1 MDKYIYVRGV
11 KDVDNDDGAAGDANH
26 LTSICIPVRNIT
38 GIHPAAAQTGITG
51 ATDLEIKF
59 LSFRNQGPYGGQAG
73 ASGDECVQD
82 TIIIKITTHKH
93 KEVIDELIRAINSNG
108 PLYNDGFIDV
118 LDNVTTNLANETV
131 SPIKISK
138 HILDIGG
145 YTSDTDITG
154 LVMKAKQT

>member
-11 KDVDNDDGAAGDANH
+11 KDVDGDDGNAGSANH

-38 GIHPAAAQTGITG
+38 GIHPAASSGDTN
-51 ATDLEIKF
+51 LEIKF
-59 LSFRNQGPYGGQAG
+59 LSLRNQGPYGGQAG
-73 ASGDECVQD
+73 SADQETVQD
-82 TIIIKITTHKH
+82 TITLKIASHKH
-93 KEVIDELIRAINSNG
+93 KEVIDEIIKAINSNR

-138 HILDIGG
+138 HIEDIGG
-145 YTSDTDITG
+145 YGADDTDITG
-154 LVMKAKQT
+154 LLMKAAHS